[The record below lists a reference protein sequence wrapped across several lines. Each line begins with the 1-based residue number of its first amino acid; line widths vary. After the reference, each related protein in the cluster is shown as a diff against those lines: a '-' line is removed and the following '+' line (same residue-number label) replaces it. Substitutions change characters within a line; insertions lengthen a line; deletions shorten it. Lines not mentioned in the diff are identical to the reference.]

1 VGLLKVRVLAVG
13 GIPLTVVVERV
24 DLVVRAR
31 DTAEAGSV
39 AVRSLLTVASRLVD
53 ICATR
58 MRSVFE

>member
-1 VGLLKVRVLAVG
+1 MKVRVLAVG